1 MNRFFPSKQLAIVV
15 LALGMAAGCATAPKE
30 PAASGPSAEATQA
43 IDGAKAAIAEAKS
56 VDWLWRDT
64 EEFLAEAESAAA
76 EGDNA
81 TAITLANKA
90 RSEAELALNQYYLEK
105 AKVMYKK
112 ASAVRGLSAGQ
123 KQTLAEAG
131 TAIHNAEGRKAY
143 DLLSR

>member
-30 PAASGPSAEATQA
+30 PAAPSASAEATQA
-43 IDGAKAAIAEAKS
+43 IDGAKAAIAQAKS

-64 EEFLAEAESAAA
+64 EQFLAEAEAAAA

-81 TAITLANKA
+81 TAIKLADKA

-105 AKVMYKK
+105 AKMMYEK